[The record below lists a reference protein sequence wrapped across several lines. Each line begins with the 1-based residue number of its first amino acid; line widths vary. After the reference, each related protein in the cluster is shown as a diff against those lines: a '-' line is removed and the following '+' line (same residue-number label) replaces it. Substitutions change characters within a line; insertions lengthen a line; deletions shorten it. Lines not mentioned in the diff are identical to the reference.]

1 MIGARTAS
9 RTRVDMRARAAS
21 RMAHAS
27 PDAGD
32 RDASHCRPPNAP
44 RHPRTRHTQASA
56 GARPDQGDSIDL
68 TNVVVTA
75 AKPSSRYSASAAA
88 L

>member
-1 MIGARTAS
+1 MPETETHHIAGRLTRRATRARDAGAHPAHA
-9 RTRVDMRARAAS
+9 MRARI
-21 RMAHAS
+21 
-27 PDAGD
+27 
-32 RDASHCRPPNAP
+32 
-44 RHPRTRHTQASA
+44 PRTRHTQASA